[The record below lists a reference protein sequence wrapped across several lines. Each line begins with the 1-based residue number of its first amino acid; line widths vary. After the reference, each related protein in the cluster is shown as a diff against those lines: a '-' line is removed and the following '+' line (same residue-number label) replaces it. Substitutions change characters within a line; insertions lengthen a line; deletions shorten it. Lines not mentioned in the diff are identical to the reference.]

1 MNILLIGGTGSLMN
15 QMIIKLRKEG
25 HRVYLL
31 TGEQFGVS
39 SYAKVFERY
48 DFSYDNSSLNE
59 IFESVSPD
67 VTLFLGAYD
76 PNFSWQERE
85 HDSVRYVS
93 ALMNLLTAY
102 ASVRQGRFIY
112 LSSEEVYRGNFDED
126 ITEDIAACGEGLRG
140 MALVQA
146 EYLCDNF
153 REIQALD
160 IVVLRL
166 DHLYGVPKDRE
177 QMDRICGSMCV
188 KALEQGYL
196 LADPNITHSLLYES
210 DAIEFIYLFMNNRKT
225 DYSLYHISS
234 SVPVTE
240 LQIGEILRRAIGDN
254 IELIEENEL
263 LGCRKVLSNQRFI
276 REFGAAVCHLP
287 EDGIRRVADYIVKHK
302 EVFVREEGEA
312 EGFGG
317 SIIRRFGWF
326 FKACVPFVENMACFV
341 PFFMLNNRTVDSR
354 YFSRLDFYLLYVLL
368 FAVIYGQH
376 QAIFSALLAVCGYLF
391 RQMYTRSGFEVML
404 DYTTYIWMAQLFIVG
419 LVVGYMRDQIR
430 TVRSEGEEIQ
440 KSLGRQLRDIK
451 DINSS
456 NVRVKDVL
464 ERQVIDQKDSI
475 GKLYSI
481 TSTLDQ
487 YTPEEVLFYAVEI
500 LSKILR
506 SPDVAIYTVYNSD
519 YARLFSS
526 SSDVARKLGN
536 SIRYPEM
543 GELYKSLKERKVYI
557 NRQMD
562 ERYPLMANAIYD
574 KEEMNMIVMV
584 WGIPW
589 ERMTLGQAN
598 LLVVI
603 SYLIQNAML
612 RASRYMAALEEKRY
626 VEDTQ
631 FLEPEAF
638 SSLVKAYHKAKK
650 KNLTVCT
657 LLQLRT
663 ESKDYEQI
671 GKILMKNL
679 RQTDY
684 LGTMGDGNM
693 YVLLA
698 NTVRAE
704 ADIVISRFAE
714 AGIESKIV
722 EKIEE

>member
-1 MNILLIGGTGSLMN
+1 
-15 QMIIKLRKEG
+15 
-25 HRVYLL
+25 
-31 TGEQFGVS
+31 
-39 SYAKVFERY
+39 
-48 DFSYDNSSLNE
+48 
-59 IFESVSPD
+59 
-67 VTLFLGAYD
+67 
-76 PNFSWQERE
+76 
-85 HDSVRYVS
+85 
-93 ALMNLLTAY
+93 
-102 ASVRQGRFIY
+102 
-112 LSSEEVYRGNFDED
+112 
-126 ITEDIAACGEGLRG
+126 
-140 MALVQA
+140 
-146 EYLCDNF
+146 
-153 REIQALD
+153 
-160 IVVLRL
+160 
-166 DHLYGVPKDRE
+166 
-177 QMDRICGSMCV
+177 
-188 KALEQGYL
+188 
-196 LADPNITHSLLYES
+196 
-210 DAIEFIYLFMNNRKT
+210 
-225 DYSLYHISS
+225 
-234 SVPVTE
+234 
-240 LQIGEILRRAIGDN
+240 
-254 IELIEENEL
+254 
-263 LGCRKVLSNQRFI
+263 
-276 REFGAAVCHLP
+276 
-287 EDGIRRVADYIVKHK
+287 
-302 EVFVREEGEA
+302 
-312 EGFGG
+312 
-317 SIIRRFGWF
+317 
-326 FKACVPFVENMACFV
+326 
-341 PFFMLNNRTVDSR
+341 MLNNRTVDSR

-368 FAVIYGQH
+368 FAVVYGQH
-376 QAIFSALLAVCGYLF
+376 QAIFSAVLAVCGYLF

-404 DYTTYIWMAQLFIVG
+404 DYTTYVWMAQLFILG

-430 TVRSEGEEIQ
+430 AIRTEGAEVQ

-526 SSDVARKLGN
+526 SSEVARKLGN

-543 GELYKSLKERKVYI
+543 GELYESLKERKVYI

-612 RASRYMAALEEKRY
+612 RASRYMAALEEQRY

-631 FLEPEAF
+631 ILEPEAF
-638 SSLVKAYHKAKK
+638 SALVTAYQKAKK

-657 LLQLRT
+657 LLQIQT
-663 ESKDYEQI
+663 ESEDYDLI
-671 GKILMKNL
+671 GKVLMKNL

-684 LGTMGDGNM
+684 LGTMGDGKM

-698 NTVRAE
+698 NTLRNE
-704 ADIVISRFAE
+704 ADIVISRFAG
-714 AGIESKIV
+714 AGIKSRIV
-722 EKIEE
+722 ERIEE

>member
-1 MNILLIGGTGSLMN
+1 
-15 QMIIKLRKEG
+15 
-25 HRVYLL
+25 
-31 TGEQFGVS
+31 
-39 SYAKVFERY
+39 
-48 DFSYDNSSLNE
+48 
-59 IFESVSPD
+59 
-67 VTLFLGAYD
+67 
-76 PNFSWQERE
+76 
-85 HDSVRYVS
+85 
-93 ALMNLLTAY
+93 
-102 ASVRQGRFIY
+102 
-112 LSSEEVYRGNFDED
+112 
-126 ITEDIAACGEGLRG
+126 

-146 EYLCDNF
+146 EYLCNNF
-153 REIQALD
+153 REIQELD

-166 DHLYGVPKDRE
+166 DHLYGIPKDRR
-177 QMDRICGSMCV
+177 QLDGLCGSMCV

-196 LADPNITHSLLYES
+196 LADPNVTHALLYES
-210 DAIEFIYLFMNNRKT
+210 DAVEFIYQFINFKKT
-225 DYSLYHISS
+225 GYSLYHISS

-240 LQIGEILRRAIGDN
+240 LQIGEILCRTIGSN
-254 IELIEENEL
+254 TELVEANEL
-263 LGCRKVLSNQRFI
+263 NEYRKVLSNQRFI
-276 REFGAAVCHLP
+276 NEFGAAVCHSP
-287 EDGIRRVADYIVKHK
+287 EDGIQRVASYIMKHK
-302 EVFVREEGEA
+302 EAFIGEEE
-312 EGFGG
+312 EKKSFGG
-317 SIIRRFGWF
+317 RIFRRFGWF
-326 FKACVPFVENMACFV
+326 IKACVPFIENMACFI

-368 FAVIYGQH
+368 FAVVYGQH
-376 QAIFSALLAVCGYLF
+376 QAIFSAVLAVCGYLF

-404 DYTTYIWMAQLFIVG
+404 DYTTYVWMAQLFILG

-430 TVRSEGEEIQ
+430 AIRTEGAEVQ

-526 SSDVARKLGN
+526 SSEVARKLGN

-543 GELYKSLKERKVYI
+543 GELYESLKERKVYI

-603 SYLIQNAML
+603 CYLIQNAML
-612 RASRYMAALEEKRY
+612 RASRYMAALEEQRY

-631 FLEPEAF
+631 ILEPEAF
-638 SSLVKAYHKAKK
+638 SALVTAYQKAKK

-657 LLQLRT
+657 LLQIQT
-663 ESKDYEQI
+663 ESEDYDLI
-671 GKILMKNL
+671 GKVLMKNL

-684 LGTMGDGNM
+684 LGTMGDGKM

-698 NTVRAE
+698 NTLRNE
-704 ADIVISRFAE
+704 ADIVISRFAG
-714 AGIESKIV
+714 AGIKSRIV
-722 EKIEE
+722 ERIEE